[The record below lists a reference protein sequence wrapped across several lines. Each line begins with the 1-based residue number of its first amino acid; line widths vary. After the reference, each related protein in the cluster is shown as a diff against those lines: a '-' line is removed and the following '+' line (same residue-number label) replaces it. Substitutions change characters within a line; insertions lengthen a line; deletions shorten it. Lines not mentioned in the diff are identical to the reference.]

1 MDRHSIKYF
10 LLTLI
15 CMLCTSCSSFA
26 LRCPATCNTSMTDD
40 ELTETIQV
48 QYMADTGLADQS
60 LRVYTYER
68 VVTLKGN
75 VQNPSQ
81 LCIAVM
87 IARKTCGVRSVI
99 SHIKIKSYDNT

>member
-1 MDRHSIKYF
+1 
-10 LLTLI
+10 
-15 CMLCTSCSSFA
+15 
-26 LRCPATCNTSMTDD
+26 MTDD
-40 ELTETIQV
+40 EITETIQV

-99 SHIKIKSYDNT
+99 SQIKIKSYDNT